1 MTTDSLPRGV
11 HVPAEYTAEL
21 SQAKRPALIRPAI
34 RWLFH
39 TSRGNSWL
47 GGVMLIGPFV
57 VAVAAAATYF
67 RAWTAVGLFALLL
80 LGVLFLIGWFVLA
93 IHLIAK

>member
-21 SQAKRPALIRPAI
+21 SQAKKPALIRPAI

-39 TSRGNSWL
+39 TSRGKSWL
-47 GGVMLIGPFV
+47 GGVMLIGPLV
-57 VAVAAAATYF
+57 AAVAAAATYL
-67 RAWTAVGLFALLL
+67 RVWPIVGLGALVL
-80 LGVLFLIGWFVLA
+80 LGGLALFGWIILA
-93 IHLIAK
+93 VHLIDS